1 MLREEWAEWTCAPV
15 PLTDTVS
22 AHPFRIASPLL
33 FRKSVRKVKWGIYR
47 EGKEAEE
54 QKGVKRLNIEYDA
67 EGRVGRMDLRASPA
81 HRYC

>member
-22 AHPFRIASPLL
+22 AHALRIAGPLMCMESGRRRNW
-33 FRKSVRKVKWGIYR
+33 RKNR
-47 EGKEAEE
+47 EGEEAEE
-54 QKGVKRLNIEYDA
+54 QKGVKRLTVEYDA